1 MSNHKLLAVGAA
13 GAIGYM
19 FYRWS
24 SIPDTA
30 QGTCIYILSSNIN
43 RVITHSKGE

>member
-1 MSNHKLLAVGAA
+1 MSTHKLLAVGAA

-24 SIPDTA
+24 SIPDTP
-30 QGTCIYILSSNIN
+30 QGTVVYILS
-43 RVITHSKGE
+43 VIPQM